1 MARLKRG
8 WSDRAK
14 DRSLSDIGGAI
25 SFNIWQ
31 ISGQGVLDLENE
43 GFETHTHSQRMDVI
57 IEFAAYL
64 LQSVDRLIF
73 DLLDGEERAEL
84 ITAAGLHL
92 ARVVQDNRQE
102 ADGAGDYTGDFLK
115 LLNQRIA
122 EYSNCRFDV
131 KEGPSFVFL
140 RLLGDHVT
148 DSMGER
154 DSKWITGY
162 IIDVVGHQMFSS
174 LKRILPG
181 ILDPAR
187 KTATI
192 DPMREKNYD

>member
-31 ISGQGVLDLENE
+31 IGGQGVLDLENE

-84 ITAAGLHL
+84 ITA
-92 ARVVQDNRQE
+92 E
-102 ADGAGDYTGDFLK
+102 ADVAGDYTGDFLK

-122 EYSNCRFDV
+122 EYSTCRFDV